1 MESSQTSPEAFVLP
15 EDLAEQVAE
24 LAARINESPRFLV
37 IAAVD
42 HFFRISE
49 EQRKAVIR
57 GTSRRRRE

>member
-1 MESSQTSPEAFVLP
+1 MEPTETSPNTFELP
-15 EDLAEQVAE
+15 DDLAEQIGE

-37 IAAVD
+37 MCAVD
-42 HFFRISE
+42 HFFRIPE